1 MNTGVA
7 QMVKRGALALLLV
20 LPVLTPTI
28 AEAASKACSGGAAFT
43 TNASAMVVNGN
54 IYADSTDVYLNGG
67 PAVSRSIHGPV
78 RGNLSGGLPDG
89 FYYFQVTNPSGK
101 MLLSSDSISSRKFKV
116 VNGYIQQVQGTHTAI
131 PFGEP
136 YPPGFTIVQL
146 APYSP
151 TDNPGKEYKVWITP
165 VSAYQQNKGVFGF
178 DPSCSKTD
186 NFKALANSG
195 GGGGGGGGGGPITF
209 TATLMGMVFQDMNLN
224 GVWEPAG
231 NPVEPGNGS
240 VEIQIFQDG
249 IPTAVGGTVSGTMG
263 EWSVLL
269 TATAPALPVTFSV
282 VPKLLTS
289 TTNAQFA
296 PTTPPSISVT
306 ITVDSQVVQNLDFGV
321 ILVGDSGSLIRL
333 SPTYFAG
340 AQGQSVLA
348 VTYPAYN
355 PATPP
360 ALFTEGVLFQ
370 PACPKTSPF
379 ASLSEVGTFLIQNG
393 ASSNPMC
400 QIAANWLSLALG
412 IASAGGITGTET
424 VYMGVDP
431 STGRPVYDTVTN
443 ALAFAAANYMV
454 FTPAQQTFYA
464 GALHIAAE
472 NWSFIQTIAPPC
484 PTYPDCF

>member
-1 MNTGVA
+1 MNTGMA
-7 QMVKRGALALLLV
+7 EMVKRGALALLLV
-20 LPVLTPTI
+20 LPALTPTV

-67 PAVSRSIHGPV
+67 PAVARSIHGPV
-78 RGNLSGGLPDG
+78 RGNLPGGLPDG

-116 VNGYIQQVQGTHTAI
+116 VNGYIQQVQGTHNAI
-131 PFGEP
+131 PFGDP
-136 YPPGFTIVQL
+136 YPPSFTIVQL
-146 APYSP
+146 APYLP

-195 GGGGGGGGGGPITF
+195 GGGGGGGPITF
-209 TATLMGMVFQDMNLN
+209 TVTLMGTAFQDLNLN

-240 VEIQIFQDG
+240 VQIQVFQDG
-249 IPTAVGGTVSGTMG
+249 NPVAVGGTTSGTLG
-263 EWSVLL
+263 GWSVLL
-269 TATAPALPVTFSV
+269 TATAPSLPVTFSV
-282 VPKLLTS
+282 VPTLLTS
-289 TTNAQFA
+289 TTSAQFA
-296 PTTPPSISVT
+296 PTTAPSL
-306 ITVDSQVVQNLDFGV
+306 QVLVPADGLTFGGLDFGV
-321 ILVGDSGSLIRL
+321 IAVGDSGSLIRL

-340 AQGQSVLA
+340 ERGQAVLA
-348 VTYPAYN
+348 ETYPAYN
-355 PATPP
+355 PAEPP
-360 ALFTEGVLFQ
+360 ALFTAGVLFQ
-370 PACPKTSPF
+370 PACPQSSPF
-379 ASLSEVGTFLIQNG
+379 ISLSAVGTFLIQNG
-393 ASSNPMC
+393 ASSDPIC
-400 QIAANWLSLALG
+400 QIAANWLSLSLG

-424 VYMGVDP
+424 VYMGVNP
-431 STGRPVYDTVTN
+431 LTAGPAYDTVN
-443 ALAFAAANYMV
+443 NVLAYVAANYMGL
-454 FTPAQQTFYA
+454 TPAQQTFYA